1 MAAVPANNRVSVDC
15 SKDETDAAVS
25 DATMEQKNQD
35 MNDQIQALQQR
46 CALQL
51 QAHAFNEELSAYT
64 LII

>member
-1 MAAVPANNRVSVDC
+1 MAAVPANNRASVDC

-46 CALQL
+46 CAFKQ
-51 QAHAFNEELSAYT
+51 QLSAYT